1 MCKPFD
7 NKNNSINKQCKN
19 SNSKIVEFLEASE
32 TFIDRDKQ
40 M

>member
-1 MCKPFD
+1 MQFG
-7 NKNNSINKQCKN
+7 NKNNSINKQCKK
-19 SNSKIVEFLEASE
+19 SNLKIVEFLKALE